1 MLDNFFS
8 LSDECLI
15 FLYSTILGIALGVVF
30 DVFRVIRAVIPHNSF
45 FVAFE
50 DILFMLIWTFSL
62 VIFSVELSGGNIR
75 FFCFVGTFLGFI
87 IYFFSVG
94 KIVIGFIR
102 SISSFIR
109 RLLKAIFGRI
119 YGFSRRCFVSVCQK
133 VKSFFVDNYINL
145 RKRKKM

>member
-8 LSDECLI
+8 LSYECQI
-15 FLYSTILGIALGVVF
+15 FLYSIILGIGLGIVF
-30 DVFRVIRAVIPHNSF
+30 DIFRVIRAVIPHNNF

-75 FFCFVGTFLGFI
+75 FFCFMGTFLGFV

-94 KIVIGFIR
+94 KIVITFIR
-102 SISSFIR
+102 NISSFIR
-109 RLLKAIFGRI
+109 QIINAVFGRI
-119 YGFSRRCFVSVCQK
+119 YGFLRHCFVSVCQK
-133 VKSFFVDNYINL
+133 VKYFFVDNYTNL
-145 RKRKKM
+145 RKSKKM

>member
-1 MLDNFFS
+1 LLDNFFS

-15 FLYSTILGIALGVVF
+15 FLYSIILGAVLGVVF

-50 DILFMLIWTFSL
+50 DIIFMLIWTFSL

-75 FFCFVGTFLGFI
+75 FFCFAGSFLGFI

-94 KIVIGFIR
+94 KIVITFIR
-102 SISSFIR
+102 SVSSLIR
-109 RLLKAIFGRI
+109 RLLNAIFGRI
-119 YGFSRRCFVSVCQK
+119 YGFLRRCFVSVCQK
-133 VKSFFVDNYINL
+133 AKSFFVDNYINL

>member
-15 FLYSTILGIALGVVF
+15 FLYSVILGAGLGIVF
-30 DVFRVIRAVIPHNSF
+30 DVFRAIRAVIPHNDF

-50 DILFMLIWTFSL
+50 DILCMLVWTLSL

-75 FFCFVGTFLGFI
+75 FFCFFGMFLGFL

-94 KIVIGFIR
+94 KLVITLIR
-102 SISSFIR
+102 GISSFVR
-109 RLLKAIFGRI
+109 RILKAVFGGI
-119 YGFSRRCFVSVCQK
+119 YGFLRRCFVSVCQK

-145 RKRKKM
+145 RKSKKM

>member
-8 LSDECLI
+8 LSYECQI
-15 FLYSTILGIALGVVF
+15 FLYSIILGIGLGIVF
-30 DVFRVIRAVIPHNSF
+30 DIFRVIRAVIPHNNF

-75 FFCFVGTFLGFI
+75 FFCFVGTFLGFV

-94 KIVIGFIR
+94 KIVITFIR
-102 SISSFIR
+102 NISSFIR
-109 RLLKAIFGRI
+109 QILNAVFGRI
-119 YGFSRRCFVSVCQK
+119 YGFLRHCFVSVCQK
-133 VKSFFVDNYINL
+133 VKYFFVDNYTNL
-145 RKRKKM
+145 RKSKKM

>member
-1 MLDNFFS
+1 LLDNFFS

-15 FLYSTILGIALGVVF
+15 FLYSIILGAVLGVVF

-50 DILFMLIWTFSL
+50 DIIFMLIWTFSL

-75 FFCFVGTFLGFI
+75 FFCFVGTLLGFT
-87 IYFFSVG
+87 IYFFSAG
-94 KIVIGFIR
+94 KIVITFIR
-102 SISSFIR
+102 SVSSLIR
-109 RLLKAIFGRI
+109 RLLNAIFGRI
-119 YGFSRRCFVSVCQK
+119 YGFLRRCFVSVCQK

-145 RKRKKM
+145 RKLKKM

>member
-30 DVFRVIRAVIPHNSF
+30 DIFRVIRAVIPHNSF

-109 RLLKAIFGRI
+109 RLLKAVFVRI
-119 YGFSRRCFVSVCQK
+119 YGFFRRCFVSVCQK
-133 VKSFFVDNYINL
+133 VKSFFVDNYTNL

>member
-8 LSDECLI
+8 LSYECQI
-15 FLYSTILGIALGVVF
+15 FLYSIILGIGLGIVF
-30 DVFRVIRAVIPHNSF
+30 DIFRVIRAVIPHNNF

-75 FFCFVGTFLGFI
+75 FFCFMGTFLGFV

-94 KIVIGFIR
+94 KIVITFIR
-102 SISSFIR
+102 NISSFIR
-109 RLLKAIFGRI
+109 QILNAVFGRI
-119 YGFSRRCFVSVCQK
+119 YGFLRHCFVSVCQK
-133 VKSFFVDNYINL
+133 VKYFFVDNYTNL
-145 RKRKKM
+145 RKSKKM

>member
-15 FLYSTILGIALGVVF
+15 FLYSIILGAVLGVVF

-50 DILFMLIWTFSL
+50 DIIFMLIWTFSL

-75 FFCFVGTFLGFI
+75 FFCFVGSFLGFI

-94 KIVIGFIR
+94 KIVITFIR
-102 SISSFIR
+102 SVSSLIR
-109 RLLKAIFGRI
+109 RLLNAIFGRI
-119 YGFSRRCFVSVCQK
+119 YGFLRRCFVSVCQK

-145 RKRKKM
+145 RKLKKM